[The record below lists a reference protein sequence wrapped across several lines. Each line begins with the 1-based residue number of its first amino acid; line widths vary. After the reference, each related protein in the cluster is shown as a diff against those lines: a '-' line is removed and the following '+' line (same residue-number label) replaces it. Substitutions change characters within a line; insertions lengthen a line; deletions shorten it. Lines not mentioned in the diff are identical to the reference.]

1 MKTNRDALWSL
12 AFLLGLPVV
21 FFGAMQVPALAIPG
35 TPREPYNTALVM
47 ALGLIWFAP
56 FALWQGRT
64 IAVPKG
70 PRQIR
75 RHFIGLTAF
84 LAMILA
90 ANTPPQTGD
99 DLAPTL
105 LRWLPFLGVI
115 MALGA
120 WELLVHVNRL
130 RPLARRVLG
139 RRAQRC
145 FGFAT
150 LQALT
155 LWLIAQ
161 ATVVQALWIW
171 LICLGVV
178 AGVLMPDSVPRAG
191 ATRLGRRVIG
201 LGENLSFGAAG
212 LVLFWISG
220 YARPEDPDQ
229 QIAFLVTSAVGI
241 TGALVSVALV
251 LPWFFPRS
259 PAQIAPA
266 SKDDI
271 SDGYH

>member
-115 MALGA
+115 MALGL
-120 WELLVHVNRL
+120 WGLLAHVNRL

-139 RRAQRC
+139 CRALRC
-145 FGFAT
+145 VGFAT
-150 LQALT
+150 LMALP
-155 LWLIAQ
+155 L
-161 ATVVQALWIW
+161 
-171 LICLGVV
+171 
-178 AGVLMPDSVPRAG
+178 
-191 ATRLGRRVIG
+191 
-201 LGENLSFGAAG
+201 
-212 LVLFWISG
+212 
-220 YARPEDPDQ
+220 
-229 QIAFLVTSAVGI
+229 
-241 TGALVSVALV
+241 
-251 LPWFFPRS
+251 
-259 PAQIAPA
+259 
-266 SKDDI
+266 
-271 SDGYH
+271 

>member
-1 MKTNRDALWSL
+1 
-12 AFLLGLPVV
+12 
-21 FFGAMQVPALAIPG
+21 
-35 TPREPYNTALVM
+35 
-47 ALGLIWFAP
+47 
-56 FALWQGRT
+56 
-64 IAVPKG
+64 
-70 PRQIR
+70 
-75 RHFIGLTAF
+75 
-84 LAMILA
+84 
-90 ANTPPQTGD
+90 
-99 DLAPTL
+99 
-105 LRWLPFLGVI
+105 
-115 MALGA
+115 
-120 WELLVHVNRL
+120 
-130 RPLARRVLG
+130 
-139 RRAQRC
+139 
-145 FGFAT
+145 
-150 LQALT
+150 
-155 LWLIAQ
+155 
-161 ATVVQALWIW
+161 
-171 LICLGVV
+171 
-178 AGVLMPDSVPRAG
+178 MPDSVPRAG